1 MNKSKIIFVINP
13 LSGTKSKKN
22 IPQLIEGAFKTTP
35 SPSEPEKR
43 GIGETE
49 RRKAKPRSFGR
60 GRQFTGSPVHRFTD
74 SSRNSGAEILVT
86 EKPGHATTIAKE
98 AKNNGV
104 NIVVA
109 VGGDG
114 TVNEIAKE
122 LVNTDIK
129 LGIIPKGSGN
139 GLARELKI
147 PLKINKAVSLLDNCR
162 VSLIDSCTINGNPFF
177 NTAGTGLDA
186 YVARLYAEG
195 KKRGFKAYFDIVLSE
210 FFKYKPQNYEI
221 EIDSPCEIPHLDYSG
236 GGSKVIPKGKKYFK
250 RKAILISLANGK
262 QYGNN
267 IYLSPEADIKDGLV
281 DVCILKPFPKSRIV
295 EFVYRIFSHTIYNFK
310 YFEMFRAKGVTIK
323 REQPDTV
330 HLDGEPVEMGKELV
344 VSIVPKS
351 LKVLVPV

>member
-1 MNKSKIIFVINP
+1 M
-13 LSGTKSKKN
+13 
-22 IPQLIEGAFKTTP
+22 IEGAFKTTH
-35 SPSEPEKR
+35 K
-43 GIGETE
+43 
-49 RRKAKPRSFGR
+49 
-60 GRQFTGSPVHRFTD
+60 
-74 SSRNSGAEILVT
+74 ILVT

-98 AKNNGV
+98 AKNSGV
-104 NIVVA
+104 DIVVA

-122 LVNTDIK
+122 LVNTDTK
-129 LGIIPKGSGN
+129 LGIIPTGSGN

-147 PLKINKAVSLLDNCR
+147 PLKINKSIRLLDNCN
-162 VSLIDSCTINGNPFF
+162 VSQIDSCTINGNSFF

-186 YVARLYAEG
+186 HVARLYAEG

-210 FFKYKPQNYEI
+210 FFKYKPQHYEI
-221 EIDSPCEIPHLDYSG
+221 EIDSPPT
-236 GGSKVIPKGKKYFK
+236 KVGGKKYFK
-250 RKAILISLANGK
+250 RKAMLVSLANGR

-267 IYLSPEADIKDGLV
+267 IYLSPEADIKDSLV

-295 EFVYRIFSHTIYNFK
+295 EFVYRIFNHTIYSFK

-323 REQPDTV
+323 REHPATV

-344 VSIVPKS
+344 VSVVPKS